1 MHTWEQI
8 YLLYMSDASFFWEL
22 FLISLEPFIR
32 MHGRKFNHV
41 QFFNNDWSIIWK
53 QIVYGYRREAY
64 MLLLGNINTE
74 THDIFTL
81 LKF

>member
-64 MLLLGNINTE
+64 MGKCSMAHRCNASPYLYR
-74 THDIFTL
+74 
-81 LKF
+81 